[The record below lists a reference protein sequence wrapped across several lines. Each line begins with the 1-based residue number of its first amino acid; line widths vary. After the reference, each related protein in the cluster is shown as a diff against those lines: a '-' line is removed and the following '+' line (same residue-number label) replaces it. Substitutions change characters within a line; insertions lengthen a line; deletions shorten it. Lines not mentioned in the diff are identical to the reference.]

1 MSWYR
6 EQQLGQAKEAALLV
20 HVESSQSCNP
30 DLEKG
35 VRKQNS
41 RRSSNCS
48 GELIYCKTGPCCGLW
63 DDSKGLFVCFYLKKK
78 LCNMEWNLPMEMKGR
93 MQVITR
99 LEYK

>member
-35 VRKQNS
+35 VRKQN
-41 RRSSNCS
+41 
-48 GELIYCKTGPCCGLW
+48 LIYCKTGPCCGLW
-63 DDSKGLFVCFYLKKK
+63 EDSKGLFVCFYLKKK